1 MSLSTWTEKL
11 RIIANIRCRLCLT
24 CSAQHA
30 ADSGRDASPCSRM
43 HMESRSHK
51 YKLAFPSPLTS
62 APPHHPTPN
71 QTTVSDTSAPVQ
83 MIHSTI
89 RPQKKQWNK
98 EWAQHKTTYTFP
110 TARLT
115 NPHTHAYTDVC
126 AYPRNKQKKH
136 IFTHPLSE
144 IRAPFWASKVL
155 ISLLS
160 MAARLLALP
169 PLTGRTQVRIQAQ
182 GLSFALDMVWK
193 PSSAHSVDYSL

>member
-1 MSLSTWTEKL
+1 MQSYAPGIQKPQVQVGFSFSLD
-11 RIIANIRCRLCLT
+11 I
-24 CSAQHA
+24 
-30 ADSGRDASPCSRM
+30 
-43 HMESRSHK
+43 
-51 YKLAFPSPLTS
+51 
-62 APPHHPTPN
+62 PPPTPN

-110 TARLT
+110 TTRLT

-144 IRAPFWASKVL
+144 IRGSFWASKVL
-155 ISLLS
+155 FSLLK
-160 MAARLLALP
+160 MAAWLWALP
-169 PLTGRTQVRIQAQ
+169 PLSRKVPG
-182 GLSFALDMVWK
+182 MN
-193 PSSAHSVDYSL
+193 PSSRPFPLVWIWFGSPATYIQWTTVDH